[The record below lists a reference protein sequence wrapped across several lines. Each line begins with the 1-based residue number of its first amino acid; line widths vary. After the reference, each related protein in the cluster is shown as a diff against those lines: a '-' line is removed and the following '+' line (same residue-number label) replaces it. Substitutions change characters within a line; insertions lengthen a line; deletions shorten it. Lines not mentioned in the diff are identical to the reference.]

1 MSGDMCVKRNLTGGR
16 QGSGLWQRCLRLWRS
31 NDGSSTI
38 EFVIWFPLFM
48 TLFFTSFE
56 LTFYGMRSVLLE
68 RAVEMNVRG
77 MRLGTKRPDNIT
89 ELKENI
95 CNDTLLFKDCMKELT
110 VDVRLVD
117 TVSWNLP
124 TGPLPCVDRGDDY
137 KEPDDV
143 VYGPGGG
150 GDLLIIRACM
160 VTDPFFATTPLV
172 MGLPRDESG
181 GVAVVAVSTYVNEP

>member
-1 MSGDMCVKRNLTGGR
+1 MSGDMSIKQVSKVCRKDR
-16 QGSGLWQRCLRLWRS
+16 GLLQRCLRLWRA

-77 MRLGTKRPDNIT
+77 MRLGTKRPDNIA
-89 ELKENI
+89 ELKKNI
-95 CNDTLLFKDCMKELT
+95 CNDTLLFKDCLKELT

-117 TVSWNLP
+117 TISWNLP

-143 VYGPGGG
+143 VYGPGGS
-150 GDLLIIRACM
+150 GDLLVIRACM
-160 VTDPFFATTPLV
+160 VTNPFFVSTPFV

-181 GVAVVAVSTYVNEP
+181 GVSLVAVSTYVNEP